1 MPDIQKTRGIILRTF
16 PFKESSLFCS
26 VLSKDFGKL
35 NLLAKGARRP
45 RSKLCGT
52 LEPFNHSEIIFYR
65 REFKDVYTLSDALII
80 DDFSDIRQSTVKV
93 TACETICEFIDRIQV
108 FEEPNPALYN
118 LTLSFFQ
125 KISKINDEITRLWTL
140 IMLFRTLKFA
150 GLDPH
155 TLDCVRCHKPVYD
168 NPVFNFS
175 ISAGGLVCDTHFDE
189 SVIKLG
195 KEAIEAIKNAKKNL
209 YPFDITPEV
218 CPLLKKVFESYVFYH
233 LNGMALNA
241 LKFL

>member
-1 MPDIQKTRGIILRTF
+1 MPDIQKTRGIILRTH

-26 VLSKDFGKL
+26 VFSKDFGKL
-35 NLLAKGARRP
+35 RLLAKGVRRP
-45 RSKLCGT
+45 KSKICGT
-52 LEPFNHSEIIFYR
+52 LEPFNHSEIIFYK

-80 DDFSDIRQSTVKV
+80 DDFSDIRHSTIKF
-93 TACETICEFIDRIQV
+93 TACEAICEFIDKIHV
-108 FEEPNPALYN
+108 LEEPNPALYN

-125 KISKINDEITRLWTL
+125 KLSKSSEEIATLWTL
-140 IMLFRTLKFA
+140 AMLFRMLKFA

-155 TLDCVRCHKPVYD
+155 MQDCVRCHNPVYD

-175 ISAGGLVCDTHFDE
+175 ISAGGLVCADHFDE
-189 SVIKLG
+189 SVIIL
-195 KEAIEAIKNAKKNL
+195 ERDAIEVILNAKKNL
-209 YPFDITPEV
+209 FPPENNPRL